1 MNKMRICLIGRFSP
15 YLDEGTRNVG
25 IYLARELSR
34 RHDVITKRPDDVF
47 SKGFWKDMKTFRPQ
61 VVHYVAGPT
70 IFSFMI
76 TKALSFYCKDAK
88 TVMSAILPL
97 VPYLLKKVVP
107 LLKPDLI
114 LTQSHRSEEMFGS
127 LGFRTVFLPNGVDI
141 KRFAPVNKQTKGA
154 LREKYGLDKSRFT
167 VLHVGHIEKQRNLK
181 ILNEVQKAGNQ
192 VLIVGSPSSREYSQ
206 HLCQALKED
215 GCIIWR
221 TYLNNVEEIYK
232 LSDCFVFPVKEK
244 RSCIEMPLSVL
255 EAMSCNLP
263 VISTRFGALP
273 RAFDEGAGPY
283 FIEKEEEIL
292 ERLAEIKQGH
302 IEIKTREKVLPY
314 SWAKVTMKLEEIYRD
329 IICNSGQKK
338 LV

>member
-1 MNKMRICLIGRFSP
+1 MNKMRVCLIGRFAP

-25 IYLARELSR
+25 IYLARELSH

-47 SKGFWKDMKTFRPQ
+47 SRSFWNDMKAFNPQ
-61 VVHYVAGPT
+61 IVHYVAGPT

-97 VPYLLKKVVP
+97 VPSYLKRIVP

-114 LTQSHRSEEMFGS
+114 LTQSRQSEEMFAS

-141 KRFAPVNKQTKGA
+141 KRFAPADKKTKGA

-181 ILNEVQKAGNQ
+181 ILSEVQRAGNQ
-192 VLIVGSPSSREYSQ
+192 VLIVGSPSSRDYSQ
-206 HLCQALKED
+206 HLCQELKED

-263 VISTRFGALP
+263 VISTKFGALP
-273 RAFDEGAGPY
+273 GVFEEGASPY
-283 FIEKEEEIL
+283 FIAGEEEIMEKL
-292 ERLAEIKQGH
+292 EEIKQGR
-302 IEIKTREKVLPY
+302 IEIKTRERVLSY
-314 SWAKVTMKLEEIYRD
+314 SWAKVAAKLEEIYRD
-329 IICNSGQKK
+329 VICNSG
-338 LV
+338 

>member
-1 MNKMRICLIGRFSP
+1 MNKMRICLIGRFAP

-25 IYLARELSR
+25 IYLARELLR
-34 RHDVITKRPDDVF
+34 RHDVITRRPDDVF
-47 SKGFWKDMKTFRPQ
+47 SKGFWNDMKAFNPQ
-61 VVHYVAGPT
+61 IVHYVAGPT

-97 VPYLLKKVVP
+97 VPSYLKRIVS

-114 LTQSHRSEEMFGS
+114 LTQSRQSDEMFTS

-141 KRFAPVNKQTKGA
+141 KRFAPVDEKTKGA
-154 LREKYGLDKSRFT
+154 LREKYGLDKSKFT

-181 ILNEVQKAGNQ
+181 ILGEVQRAGNQ
-192 VLIVGSPSSREYSQ
+192 VLIVGSPSSRDYSQ

-221 TYLNNVEEIYK
+221 TYLNNIEEIYK

-244 RSCIEMPLSVL
+244 RGCIEMPLSVL
-255 EAMSCNLP
+255 EAMGCNLA
-263 VISTRFGALP
+263 VISSKFKALP
-273 RAFDEGAGPY
+273 GAFKEGAGFY
-283 FIEKEEEIL
+283 FFEREDEIIG
-292 ERLAEIKQGH
+292 RLVDIKQGH
-302 IEIKTREKVLPY
+302 TEIKTREKVLSY
-314 SWAKVTMKLEEIYRD
+314 SWTKVTMKLEEIYRD
-329 IICNSGQKK
+329 VICNSG
-338 LV
+338 